1 MNILRAWQSTLGL
14 GDSNCFNYYVNEI
27 TNSKF
32 EIESDENLELMQLP
46 ISRFIINVCILLGT
60 FPEASQED
68 VLYLLLKF
76 NKLYTCLNKDEF
88 FYKVSRSLEEGLADI
103 FKHISVQGI
112 NLNSLFRSILVQL
125 FSSELLDEEV
135 CLRVLDFVVF
145 EGFDFVLRSIL
156 YLFRKT

>member
-1 MNILRAWQSTLGL
+1 
-14 GDSNCFNYYVNEI
+14 
-27 TNSKF
+27 
-32 EIESDENLELMQLP
+32 MQLP
-46 ISRFIINVCILLGT
+46 LADLSSMCVYCCV
-60 FPEASQED
+60 PEASQED